1 MQRILIVNND
11 LEAISLLKSWLEM
24 RSYEILFTADKKE
37 VIPIVKRFGPQ
48 LLLIDVFYKD
58 VIEELKTI
66 DKINRIPILLMTG
79 YSHDGHS
86 ERAEVSDTIEK
97 PFDLSLL
104 QQKIERLLSLGV
116 NL

>member
-1 MQRILIVNND
+1 
-11 LEAISLLKSWLEM
+11 M

-37 VIPIVKRFGPQ
+37 VISIVKRFRPQ